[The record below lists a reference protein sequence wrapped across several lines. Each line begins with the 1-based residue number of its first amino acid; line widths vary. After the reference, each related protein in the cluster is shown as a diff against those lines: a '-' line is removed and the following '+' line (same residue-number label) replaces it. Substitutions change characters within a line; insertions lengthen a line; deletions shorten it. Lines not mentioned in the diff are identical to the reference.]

1 MIFKIIDTLIR
12 RPEKWPR
19 LPRKE
24 INVIRDCCNVS
35 LKFSL
40 SFLGLASK
48 LQNHPHCPGG
58 VLPCIS
64 RVCAAPKGR
73 VFAPFLSEN
82 GRRFCPFF
90 FGIGYGLRGNYDCV
104 SMCSSFQFQMN
115 KKESLICEFDI
126 AWVVYRRPPSLEKIG
141 RVDVCTQASKKYFQC
156 CNDDIISALWTELR
170 FFWPHSVVVTVR
182 AGALRSS

>member
-1 MIFKIIDTLIR
+1 MTETSEKRNKCNPWLLQCFTKIFI
-12 RPEKWPR
+12 E
-19 LPRKE
+19 
-24 INVIRDCCNVS
+24 
-35 LKFSL
+35 FSRAREQAAKPSPL
-40 SFLGLASK
+40 
-48 LQNHPHCPGG
+48 PGG

-90 FGIGYGLRGNYDCV
+90 FGIGNGLRGNYDCV

-126 AWVVYRRPPSLEKIG
+126 AWVVYRRPPSLEKIRRG
-141 RVDVCTQASKKYFQC
+141 DVCTLRGLLLISFAKKNQEKPLGPGYLYTGFKEIFSVLQRWY
-156 CNDDIISALWTELR
+156 N
-170 FFWPHSVVVTVR
+170 FWWW
-182 AGALRSS
+182 